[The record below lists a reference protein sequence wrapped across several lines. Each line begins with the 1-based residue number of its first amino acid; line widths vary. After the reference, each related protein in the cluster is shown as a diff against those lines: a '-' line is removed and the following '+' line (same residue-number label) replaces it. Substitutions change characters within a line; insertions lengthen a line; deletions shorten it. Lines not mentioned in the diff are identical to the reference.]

1 MVTLELTQELAGSA
15 RKIGYGVDAEA
26 WRAAGLSRSGL
37 SRFLRVAQAK
47 VGLGGEVDVLLGSDR
62 TLRRLNRTFRGKDK
76 ATDVLSFPAPKE
88 FGGEHAGDLAISLET
103 AKKQADEY
111 GHTLRDEIRV
121 LMLHGLLHLGGMDH
135 EADKG
140 EMAAREAVLRKA
152 LRLPNGLIGRVEG
165 RATAGARGTVGSSA
179 ALRKGRPKAGRRTKG
194 AA

>member
-194 AA
+194 AE

>member
-1 MVTLELTQELAGSA
+1 MVTLELTQELAESA
-15 RKIGYGVDAEA
+15 GKIGYGVDAEA

-37 SRFLRVAQAK
+37 GRFLRVAQAK

-76 ATDVLSFPAPKE
+76 VTDVLSFPAPKE
-88 FGGEHAGDLAISLET
+88 FGGEHAGDLAISLDT

-121 LMLHGLLHLGGMDH
+121 LMLHGLLHLEGMDH
-135 EADKG
+135 EADQG

-165 RATAGARGTVGSSA
+165 RATAGARGTAGSSA
-179 ALRKGRPKAGRRTKG
+179 ALRDGRRKAGRRTKV

>member
-152 LRLPNGLIGRVEG
+152 LRLPNGLIGRVEE
-165 RATAGARGTVGSSA
+165 RATAGARGSADSSA

-194 AA
+194 AE